1 MNFPSEILNIEHV
14 LFSQYGDLKWW
25 PANTPDEVLIGAILT
40 QNTSWKN
47 VEKAIDNLASEHLLD
62 LRSLSNASREKIST
76 LIKPSGF
83 YNQKTERLLGIS
95 RKIYSEFGSLHNL
108 SSQGLQFCIDY
119 LGKMK
124 GIGRETMDSILLY
137 AMDFPRFVI
146 DKYTIRFMT
155 RYGLFQNSI
164 DIEKLESIPGILKHD
179 IQRLKNFHALI
190 VELSKNF
197 CRSEPLCK
205 NCILNKNCKYYKDK
219 SVP

>member
-1 MNFPSEILNIEHV
+1 MNFPSEILHIERV
-14 LFSQYGDLKWW
+14 LFNKFGDLKWW
-25 PANTPDEVLIGAILT
+25 PAHTQDEVLIGAILT

-47 VEKAIDNLASEHLLD
+47 VEKAIDNLASERMLD
-62 LRSLSNASREKIST
+62 IISLSKASSEKVSI

-83 YNQKTERLLGIS
+83 YNQKAERLINVS
-95 RKIYSEFGSLHNL
+95 RKIFSEFGSLDDL
-108 SSQGLQFCIDY
+108 SKHGLQFCIDY
-119 LGKMK
+119 LSEMK

-137 AMDFPRFVI
+137 AMNFPRIVI
-146 DKYTIRFMT
+146 DKYTIRFMS

-164 DIEKLESIPGILKHD
+164 EIEKLESIPEILNYD

-197 CRSEPLCK
+197 CRSEPKCE
-205 NCILNKNCKYYKDK
+205 NCILNKSCEYYKDK